1 MLVSARVTQ
10 ASLVLAASGT
20 VLTPAQQLAQ
30 HNNTHS
36 PAAAPPRLPAVSDSP
51 ALLSCAQPARLYPSP
66 QREIQQHC

>member
-30 HNNTHS
+30 HNTHS